1 MHTIYAV
8 EFDWDPAKARENI
21 RIHGIDFADA
31 VQVFANP
38 HLPREDPDAEGE
50 QRFVTLGMD
59 DLGRVLVVVYTYRP
73 GKIRV
78 ISARKASKKEGKE
91 YAQRVRFQ

>member
-1 MHTIYAV
+1 VHTLIRLTKSFNVHTIYAV

-59 DLGRVLVVVYTYRP
+59 DLGRFWWWFTPIGRA
-73 GKIRV
+73 K
-78 ISARKASKKEGKE
+78 SE
-91 YAQRVRFQ
+91 